1 MVRHMLL
8 NRPRTVLTAYAG
20 ILASVLA
27 SALLLAAPWPAAT
40 LAGALLLACVPAG
53 AAVMCW
59 IDSGEG
65 AAQAGLTLA
74 ISISVLA
81 ILSAIMIWTS
91 AWEPRALLALAAVSL
106 VSCSVRLRS
115 EVSR

>member
-1 MVRHMLL
+1 M
-8 NRPRTVLTAYAG
+8 NRTRTVLTAYAG
-20 ILASVLA
+20 ILAS
-27 SALLLAAPWPAAT
+27 LLAAALLVAAPWHAAM

-81 ILSAIMIWTS
+81 ILSAIMVWTS
-91 AWEPRALLALAAVSL
+91 TWQPHALLALAAVSL
-106 VSCSVRLRS
+106 ASCSVRLRH
-115 EVSR
+115 EVPR

>member
-1 MVRHMLL
+1 MRVLI

-27 SALLLAAPWPAAT
+27 AALLLAAPWRAAT

-53 AAVMCW
+53 AGVMCW

-74 ISISVLA
+74 ISISALA

-91 AWEPRALLALAAVSL
+91 AWEPRALLVLAAVSL

-115 EVSR
+115 EVPR